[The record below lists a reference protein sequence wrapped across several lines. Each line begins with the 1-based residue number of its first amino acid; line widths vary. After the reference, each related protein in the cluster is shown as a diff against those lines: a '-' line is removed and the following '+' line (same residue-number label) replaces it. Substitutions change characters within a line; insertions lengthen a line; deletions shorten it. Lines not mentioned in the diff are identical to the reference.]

1 MFNQHQGRLRGTIG
15 LALST
20 TLGLALILATGPL
33 NTLAST
39 LAPSDQGQA
48 LNPVTIAAG
57 ATANLTVRGFC
68 LDFGKPFPTDNTTTK
83 GLADDK
89 VRAALNYSI
98 QKGYTEGNPAQVELA
113 VWFLRDNTW
122 HNADHTVAQEIVD
135 NATTANTPSTSGDG
149 LSLSDAVS
157 QNKVTLQATFVAQTA
172 EHFYGDTTLQISNT
186 GTADVKI
193 YMPVG
198 TVFTVPNGGGNFQDL
213 AAYAL
218 GVPGTQ
224 QAAVPTSTAEPT
236 KTAAPT
242 STTEP
247 TMTVAASAT
256 VAAARPTAT
265 QTVRPAATATA
276 TRPAPSGL
284 PQTGSPDGTGS
295 NEGLVL
301 TLLALTLVALGFV
314 IRFEQLKRA
323 STSRRG

>member
-1 MFNQHQGRLRGTIG
+1 MFNKHRGRLSGTIG

-39 LAPSDQGQA
+39 LAPSGQGQA

-57 ATANLTVRGFC
+57 ATADLTVRGFC

-89 VRAALNYSI
+89 IRAALNYSI

-113 VWFLRDNTW
+113 VWFLRDSTW
-122 HNADHTVAQEIVD
+122 HNAEHTIAQEIVD
-135 NATTANTPSTSGDG
+135 NATTANTPSTTGDG
-149 LSLSDAVS
+149 LSLSDAAS

-172 EHFYGDTTLQISNT
+172 EHFYGDTTLQITNT

-218 GVPGTQ
+218 GVQGTQ
-224 QAAVPTSTAEPT
+224 QAAPSTSTPEPT
-236 KTAAPT
+236 QTAAAT

-247 TMTVAASAT
+247 TMTVASTAT
-256 VAAARPTAT
+256 AVAVKPTAT
-265 QTVRPAATATA
+265 QTVRPVATATA
-276 TRPAPSGL
+276 TRPVPSGL
-284 PQTGSPDGTGS
+284 PQTGSPDGTGG
-295 NEGLVL
+295 NTGLIL
-301 TLLALTLVALGFV
+301 SLLALTLVALGIV
-314 IRFEQLKRA
+314 TRSEQVKR
-323 STSRRG
+323 TVRNRRD

>member
-1 MFNQHQGRLRGTIG
+1 MFNTHRGRLRGTIG

-39 LAPSDQGQA
+39 LSPSGQGQA

-57 ATANLTVRGFC
+57 ATVNLTVRGFC

-89 VRAALNYSI
+89 IRAALNYSI

-113 VWFLRDNTW
+113 VWFLRDSTW

-135 NATTANTPSTSGDG
+135 NATTANTPSKSGDG

-157 QNKVTLQATFVAQTA
+157 QNKVTLQAKFVAQTA
-172 EHFYGDTTLQISNT
+172 EHFYGDTTLQIKNT

-193 YMPVG
+193 YLPVG
-198 TVFTVPNGGGNFQDL
+198 TVFTVPNGGGKFQDL

-218 GVPGTQ
+218 GVQGTQ
-224 QAAVPTSTAEPT
+224 QATLPTSTPEPT

-242 STTEP
+242 
-247 TMTVAASAT
+247 AT
-256 VAAARPTAT
+256 AVVARPTAT
-265 QTVRPAATATA
+265 QTVKAAAATPTA
-276 TRPAPSGL
+276 ASTPAPNVL
-284 PQTGSPDGTGS
+284 PQTGAPGENGG
-295 NEGLVL
+295 NMGIVL
-301 TLLALTLVALGFV
+301 TLSAFLLVALGLV
-314 IRFEQLKRA
+314 IRSEQVRRT
-323 STSRRG
+323 SRSRRG